1 MITRTIQISR
11 KEFDIEVEIKRD
23 GTPVEAKMIVTYME
37 DTPINCLEAVKNSEV
52 MMAEIRI
59 QAEGIDWNDH
69 GGEESFESFKDM
81 MGSAFRGES
90 A

>member
-1 MITRTIQISR
+1 MQTRTIQISR
-11 KEFDIEVEIKRD
+11 KEFDIEVEITQD

-37 DTPINCLEAVKNSEV
+37 DTKIDCLEAVKNSKV
-52 MMAEIRI
+52 MMAEIQH

-69 GGEESFESFKDM
+69 GGGDAIESLKEM
-81 MGSAFRGES
+81 MDSVFGGES